1 VEHALG
7 EKRMKQS
14 MKKPALIIAIIMLL
28 IAGLSTWYFLENFK
42 RVDKQRDLPMQG
54 EARYNPLYALK
65 LSLRA
70 MGQQVESHARFDF
83 NSLQLKPDDTLLLY
97 SPPNG
102 LSEDQIKQILAWIES
117 GGHLIVSSPSLI
129 FQTGDVTIFAEL
141 GISPSSM
148 DEDCFSSLAVNPK
161 NSNAFCGDLFYVD
174 DSEGFSILHGN
185 EDNGY
190 SLGKMAWGDGAITIV
205 SSLNFMNNIELKQT
219 GARQLTYQV
228 LADSIGKGR
237 FHLIYDTDI
246 SPMWL
251 LILKHGWALLVPSLV
266 LLFAWLIYRSQRFG
280 PLQASPNPD
289 RRALL
294 EHISAT
300 GQYMFHRQLG
310 HELHLAV
317 LNMFNTRLRRRDPM
331 TAALTGEA
339 QIQAL
344 AERTKIDPQKIRQA
358 LKPGSLR
365 QKENFFNSVATL
377 IQLRNQL

>member
-1 VEHALG
+1 
-7 EKRMKQS
+7 MKQS
-14 MKKPALIIAIIMLL
+14 MKTPALIISIIVLAII
-28 IAGLSTWYFLENFK
+28 GLSGWYFVENFK
-42 RVDKQRDLPMQG
+42 RVTKERDLPMQG

-129 FQTGDVTIFAEL
+129 FQTDDVTIFTEL

-148 DEDCFSSLAVNPK
+148 DEDCFFSLGVNPTK
-161 NSNAFCGDLFYVD
+161 SSAFCGDLFYVE
-174 DSEGFSILHGN
+174 DSEWFSVLHG
-185 EDNGY
+185 DKDSGY
-190 SLGKMAWGDGAITIV
+190 SLGRMAWGDGAITIV
-205 SSLNFMNNIELKQT
+205 SSLNFMNNFELKQK
-219 GARQLTYQV
+219 GARQLTYQI
-228 LADSIGKGR
+228 LAGSMGKGR

-246 SPMWL
+246 SPLWL
-251 LILKHGWALLVPSLV
+251 LILKHGWTLLVPLLA

-280 PLQASPNPD
+280 PLQASPNLD

-300 GQYMFHRQLG
+300 GEYMFHRQLS

-317 LNMFNTRLRRRDPM
+317 LNMFTTRLRRRDPM

-377 IQLRNQL
+377 IQLSNQL

>member
-1 VEHALG
+1 
-7 EKRMKQS
+7 MKQS
-14 MKKPALIIAIIMLL
+14 TIKPMIIISIIVLL
-28 IAGLSTWYFLENFK
+28 IAGLSTWYFLENYK
-42 RVDKQRDLPMQG
+42 RVDKERDLPMQG

-70 MGQQVESHARFDF
+70 MGQRVESHARFDY
-83 NSLQLKPDDTLLLY
+83 NSLQLNPNDTLLLY

-102 LSEDQIKQILAWIES
+102 LSEDQIKQILAWVES
-117 GGHLIVSSPSLI
+117 GGHLIVSSPSLVL
-129 FQTGDVTIFAEL
+129 QTDDVTIFTEL

-161 NSNAFCGDLFYVD
+161 KSNAFCGDLFYVD
-174 DSEGFSILHGN
+174 DTEWFSVLHGN
-185 EDNGY
+185 KDKGY
-190 SLGKMAWGDGAITIV
+190 RLGKLAWGDGAITIV
-205 SSLNFMNNIELKQT
+205 SSLDFMNNFELKEV
-219 GARQLTYQV
+219 GSRQLTYQI

-246 SPMWL
+246 SPLWL
-251 LILKHGWALLVPSLV
+251 LILKHGWALLLPSLL

-280 PLQASPNPD
+280 PLQPSPNPD

-300 GQYMFHRQLG
+300 GEYMFHRQLG

-317 LNMFNTRLRRRDPM
+317 LNMFNTQLRRRDQM

-365 QKENFFNSVATL
+365 QKENFFNSIATL
-377 IQLRNQL
+377 IELRNQL

>member
-1 VEHALG
+1 
-7 EKRMKQS
+7 
-14 MKKPALIIAIIMLL
+14 MKKPMKKTALIISIIVFAII
-28 IAGLSTWYFLENFK
+28 GLSSWYFLANFK
-42 RVDKQRDLPMQG
+42 RVTKERDLPMQG

-83 NSLQLKPDDTLLLY
+83 NSLQLKPGDTLLLY

-102 LSEDQIKQILAWIES
+102 LSEDQIKQILAWIEN
-117 GGHLIVSSPSLI
+117 GGHLIISSPSLI
-129 FQTGDVTIFAEL
+129 FQTDDVTIFTEL
-141 GISPSSM
+141 GISPGST

-161 NSNAFCGDLFYVD
+161 NSSAFCGDLFYVD
-174 DSEGFSILHGN
+174 DTEWYSALHGDIDSGFS
-185 EDNGY
+185 
-190 SLGKMAWGDGAITIV
+190 LGRMAWGDGGITIV
-205 SSLNFMNNIELKQT
+205 SSLNFMNNFELKEN
-219 GARQLTYQV
+219 GARQLTYQI

-246 SPMWL
+246 SPLWL
-251 LILKHGWALLVPSLV
+251 LILKHGWTLLVPSLV
-266 LLFAWLIYRSQRFG
+266 LLFAWLIYCSQRFG

-300 GQYMFHRQLG
+300 GEYMFHRQLG

-317 LNMFNTRLRRRDPM
+317 LNMFTTRLRRRDPM

-344 AERTKIDPQKIRQA
+344 AERSKIDPQKIRQA
-358 LKPGSLR
+358 FKPGSLR
-365 QKENFFNSVATL
+365 QKENFFNSIATL

>member
-1 VEHALG
+1 
-7 EKRMKQS
+7 MKQA
-14 MKKPALIIAIIMLL
+14 MKKPALIISIVVLAII
-28 IAGLSTWYFLENFK
+28 GLSGWYFVENFK
-42 RVDKQRDLPMQG
+42 RVTKERDLPIQG

-70 MGQQVESHARFDF
+70 MGQQVESHARFDY
-83 NSLQLKPDDTLLLY
+83 NSLQLNPNDTLLLY

-102 LSEDQIKQILAWIES
+102 LSEVQITQMLAWVES

-129 FQTGDVTIFAEL
+129 FQTEEVTIFTEL

-161 NSNAFCGDLFYVD
+161 KSSAFCGDLFYVD
-174 DSEGFSILHGN
+174 DAEWFSVLHG
-185 EDNGY
+185 DKDSGF

-205 SSLNFMNNIELKQT
+205 SSLNFMNNFELKQK
-219 GARQLTYQV
+219 GARQLTYQL
-228 LADSIGKGR
+228 LAGSMGKGR

-246 SPMWL
+246 SPLWL
-251 LILKHGWALLVPSLV
+251 LILKHGWSLLVPSL
-266 LLFAWLIYRSQRFG
+266 LLLLAWLIYRSQRFG

-300 GQYMFHRQLG
+300 GEYMFHRQLG

-331 TAALTGEA
+331 AAALTGEA

-344 AERTKIDPQKIRQA
+344 AERTKIDPQKIRLA